1 MSCCV
6 NSDPNRYAGG
16 GGGGITMKKKYASKF
31 AKVSANK
38 SFSLNGNTSHTYT
51 GNPNSIISHDPFSN
65 VSKGSCTTCVGNKT
79 TTSVKNTKGYI
90 NGKLRASPLYSSKCY
105 GIVNKELV
113 DISGNLNKHFISDN
127 RVQSLH
133 TEIVKSK
140 CGLDRENYLA
150 ELEQSQVASQNKCS
164 NNVQNMTSNSRTLYL
179 MRKCN
184 ITKDNNFVKGITPG
198 YDIYYGDSTLFR
210 RKAACNLHNPVD
222 AKVIAC

>member
-6 NSDPNRYAGG
+6 NSNPNRYAGG

-31 AKVSANK
+31 ANVSSNK

-65 VSKGSCTTCVGNKT
+65 VSNGSCSTSVGNKT
-79 TTSVKNTKGYI
+79 TTSVKNTKAYI
-90 NGKLRASPLYSSKCY
+90 NEKLRCSPLYSSKCY
-105 GIVNKELV
+105 NIVNKELV
-113 DISGNLNKHFISDN
+113 DINGELNKHFISDN
-127 RVQSLH
+127 RAQSLY
-133 TEIVKSK
+133 TELVKSK

-150 ELEQSQVASQNKCS
+150 ELELQQASTQNKCD
-164 NNVQNMTSNSRTLYL
+164 NVQNMTSSSRTLYL

-184 ITKDNNFVKGITPG
+184 VTKDNNFVKGFTPG

-210 RKAACNLHNPVD
+210 KKRACKLHNPVD
-222 AKVIAC
+222 AKTIAC